1 MIFSFKLLFYSFQYL
16 PISVSIVLL
25 LISLCTALLYFCYSL
40 ILWLNYIHV
49 KIHILKILKQH
60 TSIHETKD
68 KHIKSDSKNS
78 KKKKKSS
85 SNIIL
90 ITQMWKC
97 ESVHTRI

>member
-1 MIFSFKLLFYSFQYL
+1 MLRYIFWKYENNTPGF
-16 PISVSIVLL
+16 I
-25 LISLCTALLYFCYSL
+25 
-40 ILWLNYIHV
+40 
-49 KIHILKILKQH
+49 
-60 TSIHETKD
+60 SIHETKD